1 MANITAN
8 IDQGFG
14 PQQTISPV
22 NSINTTVLESKTTLL
37 AINMQVTATSEFTDL
52 IKLVPVPVFTY
63 ALTDNA
69 PITVGTGGGSGPA
82 NTETWF
88 MG

>member
-1 MANITAN
+1 MPAIPIN

-22 NSINTTVLESKTTLL
+22 NSINTTVLESKTVVL
-37 AINMQVTATSEFTDL
+37 ASNMQIVATSEFTDL
-52 IKLVPVPVFTY
+52 IKLTPIPVLTY
-63 ALTDNA
+63 GLTDNI
-69 PITVGTGGGSGPA
+69 PIVVGSA
-82 NTETWF
+82 NTENWF